1 MTLTLTPG
9 SEARLRALS
18 AQRGLPPE
26 ETIDALLAEAEAKPN
41 LTVLTALEET
51 EVMAS
56 LKASVEDYAAGRW
69 ISLEDYEEQIREE
82 QIAHGTK
89 KNQP

>member
-26 ETIDALLAEAEAKPN
+26 ETIDALLAEAEVKPDQI
-41 LTVLTALEET
+41 VLTALEEE
-51 EVMAS
+51 EVLAA

-69 ISLEDYEEQIREE
+69 ISLEDYETQIREE
-82 QIAHGTK
+82 QIARSAK